1 MLSDTDHIRNLL
13 GRYCE
18 LIDTGDLEGVGEL
31 FTDGALADEH
41 GRPFAVGADAVAR
54 FYESGMRMYDGRPG
68 TKHIVADTIFDE
80 PHDDGTVTARSS
92 YVVFQAVDGH
102 PLQPMAAGRYH
113 DRFGRRPDGQ
123 WHFVERRFLIDL
135 VGDMSRHWSGP
146 GS

>member
-13 GRYCE
+13 GSYCE
-18 LIDTGDLEGVGEL
+18 LIDSGDLEGVGQL
-31 FTDGALADEH
+31 FVDGALADEN
-41 GRPFAVGADAVAR
+41 GDAFAVGADAVTR
-54 FYESGMRMYDGRPG
+54 FYSGGMLLYDGRPG
-68 TKHIVADTIFDE
+68 TKHIVADTVFDP

-102 PLQPMAAGRYH
+102 ALQPIVSGRYH
-113 DRFGRRPDGQ
+113 DRFGRGTDGR

-135 VGDMSRHWSGP
+135 MGDMSRHWTGL